1 MIKSINSHD
10 EFVAAMN
17 ILEKYSQKVTLL
29 GSFDKFTAEEED
41 EYDTLAYWVADYED
55 SIPVFPPEPNMPFE
69 KLILIFMMAKRWTVA
84 ESAHHLDISVT
95 ELTEVL
101 AGKKSV
107 ATHLAQKLES
117 VLGLKSD
124 MNLQTA

>member
-29 GSFDKFTAEEED
+29 GNFDKFTTEEED
-41 EYDTLAYWVADYED
+41 EYDTLAHLVADYED

-69 KLILIFMMAKRWTVA
+69 KLILIFMMAERWTIA
-84 ESAHHLDISVT
+84 ETANRLDISVS

-101 AGKKSV
+101 AGKKNV
-107 ATHLAQKLES
+107 DTHLAQKLED

-124 MNLQTA
+124 IKLQTA